1 MSELIAG
8 TCYFSADGKRYN
20 LVGEFAWR
28 NSGKIREI
36 KEGSDGIHGHKEKPR
51 GGMIRAKLRDSGAV
65 PLNVINDMVDV
76 TITVELSN
84 GKTVIGRNMF
94 RSGEPV
100 EADGEEGEYSVTFE
114 GPDVRD
120 A

>member
-1 MSELIAG
+1 MSEAIAG

-28 NSGKIREI
+28 NSGQVRAAKN
-36 KEGSDGIHGHKEKPR
+36 GLDGYHGHTTR
-51 GGMIRAKLRDSGAV
+51 FVNGMIRAKLRDSGAV
-65 PLNVINDMVDV
+65 PLNVLNDLVDT
-76 TITVELSN
+76 TITVELIN

-100 EADGEEGEYSVTFE
+100 ETDGEEGEFSIVFE
-114 GPDVRD
+114 GPDVQD